1 MLTIGSRNRLW
12 LAGLALASG
21 VFLGCGGDDEG
32 EVTEPVDQT
41 GTIEITTITAGEFP
55 DTNGY
60 DLAINGS
67 PPQPLAINGRETIAG
82 LAPTTYLLQVSDV
95 APNCSVTGDD
105 AVTVLLR
112 GADTARVTFDVVCT
126 SGPGIVGVRG
136 PETVTFARA
145 GGLADTATLAFDWVD
160 PDGDIDSLVL
170 TLVSDPS
177 QALGLPGDQV
187 TFDPG
192 YSGLTS
198 GTFTMIPG
206 CFNVIACSFGPG
218 SVTVGLTLVDSQ
230 GQRSGRA
237 EYSFEIAEPR

>member
-1 MLTIGSRNRLW
+1 MRTIGLRNRLW
-12 LAGLALASG
+12 QTGLALVSG
-21 VFLGCGGDDEG
+21 VLIGCSGDDDG
-32 EVTEPVDQT
+32 DVTEPVGQT

-60 DLAINGS
+60 DLAINGAAT
-67 PPQPLAINGRETIAG
+67 QPLAINGQETIAG
-82 LAPTTYLLQVSDV
+82 LAPTTYLLEVSDV
-95 APNCSVTGDD
+95 AANCTVTGDA

-112 GADTARVTFDVVCT
+112 GADTARVTFDVVCN
-126 SGPGIVGVRG
+126 SGPGIVAVRG
-136 PETVTFARA
+136 PESVTFARA

-160 PDGDIDSLVL
+160 PDGDVDSLML

-198 GTFTMIPG
+198 GTFTMVPG
-206 CFNVIACSFGPG
+206 CFNVLACSFGPG
-218 SVTVGLTLVDSQ
+218 SGTVGVTLIDAQ
-230 GQRSGRA
+230 GQRSRGA
-237 EYSFEIAEPR
+237 EYSYEITEPR